1 MDPAALASSNRRQ
14 TLRCRCANHLAR
26 SLWQRDPRAAGASSP
41 GRSAW
46 TEMAARSVPHGSFS
60 KSGGES
66 SSSSFPRKRESRN
79 WSTRLSFW
87 TPAFAGLTSIFGR
100 RQDFL
105 RSYATPPN
113 WLFSKKND
121 GPRRRLAP
129 SWGKLPAR
137 PARPRQVARLG
148 LRLPRSWN
156 LDQLVV
162 PHRTTRASIKRATYT
177 SRPGLR
183 ATRRA
188 LALCKRRRVAPGQ
201 N

>member
-1 MDPAALASSNRRQ
+1 MAESAAVPHPYAQNGKYLAYRFEGVPASSSF
-14 TLRCRCANHLAR
+14 AR
-26 SLWQRDPRAAGASSP
+26 PASTAAAMS
-41 GRSAW
+41 
-46 TEMAARSVPHGSFS
+46 ARSVPHGSFS
-60 KSGGES
+60 KSGGDS

-87 TPAFAGLTSIFGR
+87 TPAFAGLTFIFGR

-156 LDQLVV
+156 LDQRVV

-183 ATRRA
+183 ATRHA
-188 LALCKRRRVAPGQ
+188 LALCKWRQATPG
-201 N
+201 NTPEKGR